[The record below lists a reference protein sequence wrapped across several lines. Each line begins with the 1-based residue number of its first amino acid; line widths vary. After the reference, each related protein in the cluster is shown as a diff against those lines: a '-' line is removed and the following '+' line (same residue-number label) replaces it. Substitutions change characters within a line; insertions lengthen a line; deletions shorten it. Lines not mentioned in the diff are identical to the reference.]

1 MLYGKSRIMNNKQ
14 ACNKV
19 LSRRKVLKCGLY
31 GGLATGLSPYLWLS
45 GCSGKRFGKMPNVII
60 IVMDTTRIDR
70 LNCYGYRRRPTSQ
83 SIVKLAQD
91 SLVYTRA
98 TAPSSWTLP
107 SHASLFTGKF
117 ASSHG
122 AQYDPKGPFVLI
134 DAIKGP
140 PDWDRYRVRGLAKD
154 EVTLAMILKQAGY
167 TTGAVVAAIWLKKVF
182 GLNKGFDY
190 YDDSGIETF
199 CGRIARHVTDSAV
212 SWIEKTGQKKF
223 FLFLNYF
230 DPHGTYM
237 PPEGFAAAFLPKDT
251 QFKNRKPTVEELNA
265 LYDSEI
271 LYMDYYIGQLLTKL
285 KEYNLYDDTLII
297 ATADH
302 GELLGEH
309 GKFTHG
315 HYLYQEE
322 IHIPLLI
329 KYPHKEVLPARTA
342 ARIQLTDIIALILE
356 RLGMDLPD
364 GVHGNIP
371 PDVGHPIF
379 SEVYPLPMES
389 PDGYWRAIYDENFK
403 FIWNSKGRH
412 LLFNLEDD
420 PGEKVNL
427 FGRQQQRAAQMLSK
441 LERYLE
447 GLPTPGPVGEGQQ
460 LDEETKKV
468 LKSLGYVD

>member
-1 MLYGKSRIMNNKQ
+1 MS
-14 ACNKV
+14 
-19 LSRRKVLKCGLY
+19 
-31 GGLATGLSPYLWLS
+31 
-45 GCSGKRFGKMPNVII
+45 
-60 IVMDTTRIDR
+60 
-70 LNCYGYRRRPTSQ
+70 
-83 SIVKLAQD
+83 
-91 SLVYTRA
+91 
-98 TAPSSWTLP
+98 
-107 SHASLFTGKF
+107 
-117 ASSHG
+117 
-122 AQYDPKGPFVLI
+122 
-134 DAIKGP
+134 
-140 PDWDRYRVRGLAKD
+140 
-154 EVTLAMILKQAGY
+154 
-167 TTGAVVAAIWLKKVF
+167 
-182 GLNKGFDY
+182 
-190 YDDSGIETF
+190 
-199 CGRIARHVTDSAV
+199 
-212 SWIEKTGQKKF
+212 
-223 FLFLNYF
+223 
-230 DPHGTYM
+230 
-237 PPEGFAAAFLPKDT
+237 
-251 QFKNRKPTVEELNA
+251 TVEELNA

-315 HYLYQEE
+315 RYLYQEE

-379 SEVYPLPMES
+379 SEVYPLPMEN

-427 FGRQQQRAAQMLSK
+427 FGRQQQRAA
-441 LERYLE
+441 
-447 GLPTPGPVGEGQQ
+447 
-460 LDEETKKV
+460 
-468 LKSLGYVD
+468 